1 MQDNNRLV
9 ILTCLAIFL
18 ITLGWFTF
26 VNISGLV
33 GGQKNSQPLSIK
45 PVETKETEREARPT
59 PAPARPA
66 RTERPLPDA
75 YTIPGGA
82 HAFQTFNNCGPA
94 ALSMALSLGGI
105 NVSQQELGRAMR
117 PYQHPQGNNDDKSV
131 TLKEVAA
138 KGEEYGLIA
147 YHRPAGNVELLQQ
160 FVAAGMPVITRTW
173 LNLGEDIGHYR
184 VVKGY
189 DKNAGVLI
197 QDDSLQGANLRYT
210 YTDYLNLWRDF
221 NYEFV
226 VLVPAEKI
234 VLAEEILAAAGILDQ
249 NAAWLKALEIAE
261 RERAQNPAS
270 PFPEFNRSVA
280 LYYLGEFQDS
290 ISAFETVQTQLPGRM
305 LWYQIEPILAYYRS
319 GQNDDRV
326 LQMTSQILNN
336 HNRAFSELYFLRSQ
350 VFARRG
356 DQELAAAE
364 LQKANQYNSS
374 GSWKVNVEEIC
385 SFFCL

>member
-1 MQDNNRLV
+1 MNV
-9 ILTCLAIFL
+9 
-18 ITLGWFTF
+18 
-26 VNISGLV
+26 SGLV
-33 GGQKNSQPLSIK
+33 GGQAKPQQLSLLD
-45 PVETKETEREARPT
+45 PTATETKEAEEASRET
-59 PAPARPA
+59 QVPASSPNPVRH
-66 RTERPLPDA
+66 LPNA
-75 YTIPGGA
+75 FTIPGGT
-82 HAFQTFNNCGPA
+82 HTFQTFNNCGPA
-94 ALSMALSLGGI
+94 ALSMALSLSGI

-147 YHRPAGNVELLQQ
+147 YHRPAGSIELIQQ
-160 FVAAGMPVITRTW
+160 FVAEGIPVITRTW

-189 DKNAGVLI
+189 DQNAGVLI

-210 YTDYLNLWRDF
+210 DADYLSLWRDF

-226 VLVPAEKI
+226 VLVPAAKTA
-234 VLAEEILAAAGILDQ
+234 LAEEILADASVLDQ

-261 RERAQNPAS
+261 AERAQNPTS

-280 LYYLGEFQDS
+280 LYYLGEFEDA
-290 ISAFETVQTQLPGRM
+290 ISAFEAVQNRLPNRM
-305 LWYQIEPILAYYRS
+305 LWYQIEPILAYYQA
-319 GQNDDRV
+319 GHNDRV
-326 LQMTSQILNN
+326 LQMTNQILNN
-336 HNRAFSELYFLRSQ
+336 HNRAFSELYFLRAQ

-356 DQELAAAE
+356 DQESAAAE

-374 GSWKVNVEEIC
+374 GSWRVNVEEIN
-385 SFFCL
+385 L